1 MNEDRVTTQADVP
14 ASDEIDVSTVE
25 ARDLETQL
33 AAASARADEN
43 YNKLLLAM
51 ADFENYKKRS
61 ERHNREIAEHKR
73 RDLLRSLLPV
83 IDNLERA
90 LASEGEDAA
99 PLREGVAQT
108 LKGFEALLAAQ
119 GVKTLS
125 VKGKPFDPA
134 FAEAIATQ
142 PSADVEDGIVL
153 EEAQKGYSIG
163 DDLLRPAKV
172 IVSASP
178 SV

>member
-1 MNEDRVTTQADVP
+1 MEENFNLTEADVP
-14 ASDEIDVSTVE
+14 AAGDDAGAPELG
-25 ARDLETQL
+25 LEEQL
-33 AAASARADEN
+33 AAANARAEEN

-61 ERHNREIAEHKR
+61 ERHQREIAEHKR
-73 RDLLRSLLPV
+73 RDLLKNLLPV

-90 LASEGEDAA
+90 LSYDGEENSS
-99 PLREGVAQT
+99 LREGVSQT
-108 LKGFEALLAAQ
+108 LKGFEALLTSQ
-119 GVKTLS
+119 GVKPLS

-142 PSADVEDGIVL
+142 PSSDGDGIVL
-153 EEAQKGYSIG
+153 EESQKGYTIG

-172 IVSASP
+172 VVAKSDDA
-178 SV
+178 